1 VIHQE
6 SGLLSHL
13 LLFSKALREKKVG
26 VTTDNVIDALRGIPF
41 IDLRKKSDFYQLLK
55 SNFVSKKE
63 EIALFDDLFEAFWSF
78 ENKTNLFPE
87 VLSPEEE
94 ETSQEIEE
102 AGSPALSER
111 IEISFGDL
119 REKEP
124 EGHEADLEES
134 LRYSAEEILAQK
146 EFGRL
151 ETGELEKVKEF
162 VLALTRRMAIRLSRR
177 WERGRKGDRLDLRKA
192 LRKSIKY
199 GGEILELPAK
209 DPKTKPLRLIFICD
223 VSGSMDIYSQFFL
236 LFMYGLQH
244 YYAHCET
251 FVFSTRL
258 SHATIF
264 LKRKDFDEALRLLST
279 RALDWSGGTN
289 IGLSLHQFHQHHSHL
304 LSPQRT
310 ILIIFSDGW
319 DRGDTT
325 LLDSE
330 IRSLKKQVKKVIWL
344 NPLSGSPNYQPLCR
358 GMATALPYLD
368 HFLPCHSFSSLKSLD
383 HLMARI

>member
-1 VIHQE
+1 VTHRE
-6 SGLLSHL
+6 SSLLSHL
-13 LLFSKALREKKVG
+13 LLFSKGLREKKVG

-63 EIALFDDLFEAFWSF
+63 EIAPFDDLFEAFWSF
-78 ENKTNLFPE
+78 ENKATLFPE
-87 VLSPEEE
+87 ILRPEEGG
-94 ETSQEIEE
+94 TSQESEE
-102 AGSPALSER
+102 AGSALLSKR
-111 IEISFGDL
+111 IEISFGDSG
-119 REKEP
+119 EEET
-124 EGHEADLEES
+124 EGREADLKET
-134 LRYSAEEILAQK
+134 LRYSAEEILTQK
-146 EFGRL
+146 EFGHL

-177 WERGRKGDRLDLRKA
+177 WERGRKGDRLDLRKV
-192 LRKSIKY
+192 LRKSLKY

-209 DPKTKPLRLIFICD
+209 EPKTKPLRLIFICD

-258 SHATIF
+258 SQATIF

-289 IGLSLHQFHQHHSHL
+289 IGLSLHQFRQQHSHL

-358 GMATALPYLD
+358 GMAAALPYLD

-383 HLMARI
+383 HLMSE

>member
-1 VIHQE
+1 MIHQE
-6 SGLLSHL
+6 SSLLSHL

-26 VTTDNVIDALRGIPF
+26 VTTDNVIDASRGIPF

-63 EIALFDDLFEAFWSF
+63 EIASFDDLFEAFWSF
-78 ENKTNLFPE
+78 ENRAALFPE
-87 VLSPEEE
+87 VLSPEEG
-94 ETSQEIEE
+94 ETLQEVEE
-102 AGSPALSER
+102 AGSSDLSER
-111 IEISFGDL
+111 IESSSGDL

-124 EGHEADLEES
+124 EGPEADLKETP
-134 LRYSAEEILAQK
+134 RYSPEEILSQK

-151 ETGELEKVKEF
+151 GTGELEKVKEF
-162 VLALTRRMAIRLSRR
+162 VLALTRRIAIRLSRR
-177 WERGRKGDRLDLRKA
+177 WERGRKGGQLDLRRA
-192 LRKSIKY
+192 IRKSIRY

-209 DPKTKPLRLIFICD
+209 EPKTKPLRLIFICD

-264 LKRKDFDEALRLLST
+264 LKRKDFDEALRLLSA

-289 IGLSLHQFHQHHSHL
+289 IGLSLHQFHRQHSHL

-310 ILIIFSDGW
+310 ILILFSDGW

-325 LLDSE
+325 LLNSE

-344 NPLSGSPNYQPLCR
+344 NPLSGGPNYQPLCK

-383 HLMARI
+383 HLMTRI